1 MGTNKIGK
9 YDFVIRSSHMVFFIV
24 FSTLRGH
31 SRKAWKGPGRRTI
44 RVENKG
50 LAGLN
55 IPVFMGVENYIRQFE

>member
-1 MGTNKIGK
+1 
-9 YDFVIRSSHMVFFIV
+9 MVFFIV
-24 FSTLRGH
+24 FIILRGL
-31 SRKAWKGPGRRTI
+31 SLKVRKGPGRRRI

>member
-1 MGTNKIGK
+1 
-9 YDFVIRSSHMVFFIV
+9 MVFFIV
-24 FSTLRGH
+24 FIILRGL
-31 SRKAWKGPGRRTI
+31 SLKARKGPGCRRI